1 MKIYFHNLILTSMAE
16 DTAESESESEI
27 CSTCTNHVM
36 ILLVGDHYLRKG
48 DLLDTGISH
57 IELTHGVLL
66 VRVAEVHKHLAE

>member
-1 MKIYFHNLILTSMAE
+1 MAE

-27 CSTCTNHVM
+27 CSTCTIHVM
-36 ILLVGDHYLRKG
+36 IFWLVIVIFLLDHLRKG

>member
-1 MKIYFHNLILTSMAE
+1 MAE

-27 CSTCTNHVM
+27 CSTCTIHVM
-36 ILLVGDHYLRKG
+36 ILLVGDRYFSFGETKDHLRKG

-57 IELTHGVLL
+57 IELAHGVLL